1 MIKKL
6 FSVSLTLLLTVLL
19 LPTFAVYAKSDPS
32 FILSISKG
40 NVSKGEDFQVAVNG
54 KQLSDMYAYE
64 VNLTYDTN
72 RLVFVKGVSESNGFS
87 VDPIVNGNKIQIAHT
102 QIGNN
107 PGQNGNVTLATLTF
121 HAASQ
126 GTADIVLDSVKLLD
140 SQLVSTVVSGNNKLS
155 VDVKASNGGNGGN
168 NGNSGNN
175 GNNSNNG
182 NSGNNHPSKGD
193 DVFNSKIINGKN
205 LVHEIESKI
214 EEAKKSNVKIELAD
228 IKGHWAEKTVS
239 TFVKLHVVAGY
250 QDGTFHP
257 NGKITRAE
265 FATIIS
271 RAFDIIGGDNHAV
284 VLNDIDSHWAK
295 DAIEKLASAGVIT
308 GYGDRTFK
316 PNKTISREEMV
327 IILSRIVDLSNVDKD
342 ASKGNFT
349 DMAKASSY
357 TANLIKDAA
366 AAGIISGKPNG
377 VFDPKGSA
385 TRAEALTIILNAL
398 NLHPQLKTLLEG
410 LD

>member
-1 MIKKL
+1 M
-6 FSVSLTLLLTVLL
+6 
-19 LPTFAVYAKSDPS
+19 
-32 FILSISKG
+32 
-40 NVSKGEDFQVAVNG
+40 NG